1 MKEDRGS
8 HDLELVIQKLKLQ
21 VRFLNEQIAHTAKRV
36 KELEDI
42 SEGHRKL
49 NGELRK
55 EIYYWKEKS
64 AESEKDKNLL
74 QGYKNVIHDLSSQL
88 RKAGK

>member
-8 HDLELVIQKLKLQ
+8 HDLEERIDTL
-21 VRFLNEQIAHTAKRV
+21 TKRV

-55 EIYYWKEKS
+55 EISFWKEKS
-64 AESEKDKNLL
+64 SESEKDKNLL
-74 QGYKNVIHDLSSQL
+74 QGYKNVINNLSSQL

>member
-8 HDLELVIQKLKLQ
+8 HDLEERIDKLT
-21 VRFLNEQIAHTAKRV
+21 ERV

-42 SEGHRKL
+42 SEAHRKL

-64 AESEKDKNLL
+64 SESEKDKNLL
-74 QGYKNVIHDLSSQL
+74 QGYKAVITDLSNKL
-88 RKAGK
+88 ARKDS

>member
-8 HDLELVIQKLKLQ
+8 HDLEERIDRL
-21 VRFLNEQIAHTAKRV
+21 TKRV

-42 SEGHRKL
+42 SEGHRML

-55 EIYYWKEKS
+55 
-64 AESEKDKNLL
+64 
-74 QGYKNVIHDLSSQL
+74 
-88 RKAGK
+88 

>member
-8 HDLELVIQKLKLQ
+8 HDLEQRIDTL
-21 VRFLNEQIAHTAKRV
+21 TKRV

-42 SEGHRKL
+42 SKGHRKL

>member
-8 HDLELVIQKLKLQ
+8 HDLEERIDKLT
-21 VRFLNEQIAHTAKRV
+21 ERV

-88 RKAGK
+88 RKADK

>member
-8 HDLELVIQKLKLQ
+8 HDLEERIDKLT
-21 VRFLNEQIAHTAKRV
+21 ERV

-42 SEGHRKL
+42 NEAHRKL

-64 AESEKDKNLL
+64 SEMVKCKNLL
-74 QGYKNVIHDLSSQL
+74 QGYKKVIEDLSKQMV
-88 RKAGK
+88 RK